1 MYIST
6 VTIGALEMRKELLTD
21 DLILNIKD
29 DAGSD
34 WYDLG
39 IALGIEA
46 TKVRNLR
53 HDYPEVRERA
63 HRVLEIW
70 IEKNGREATVGR
82 LACALIRI
90 KRKRIADKLLGM

>member
-1 MYIST
+1 
-6 VTIGALEMRKELLTD
+6 MRKELLTEA
-21 DLILNIKD
+21 LILKIKD
-29 DAGSD
+29 DVGSR

-39 IALGIEA
+39 IALGIKA
-46 TKVRNLR
+46 PIVRNLE
-53 HDYPEVRERA
+53 HDHQRVRERA